1 LFSKA
6 LRKCVEKLGNYRE
19 SMRLMEAAQ
28 PLRLVEEL
36 DCFCGAIYW

>member
-1 LFSKA
+1 
-6 LRKCVEKLGNYRE
+6 
-19 SMRLMEAAQ
+19 MRLMEAAQ